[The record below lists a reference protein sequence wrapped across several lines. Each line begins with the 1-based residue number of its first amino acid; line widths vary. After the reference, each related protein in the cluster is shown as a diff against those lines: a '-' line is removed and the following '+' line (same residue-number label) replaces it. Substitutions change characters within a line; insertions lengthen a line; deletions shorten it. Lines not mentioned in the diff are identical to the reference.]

1 MQSQKHVFHCNTF
14 ADQLFVDAAQ
24 PSIVRLDIELSENT
38 NQREGLIL
46 NL

>member
-1 MQSQKHVFHCNTF
+1 MQSQKHVFHCHTS

-24 PSIVRLDIELSENT
+24 QSIVRLDIELSENT
-38 NQREGLIL
+38 NHREGLIL